1 MSATKYLDNE
11 GLSHFWGKI
20 KDRISE
26 SVQTISGKFESN
38 SREISQAVDEP
49 AGLYATQ
56 IIYLDQAGY
65 EALEEGSRPSSS
77 HWEYAGSGSS
87 SILVHDSSSF
97 TTLPVDVESTV
108 QVPYAIALS
117 TGTNEYASSYKLKP
131 LSMMDWPYGG
141 AVKISDL
148 LAAGESGVKL
158 TFTGSGDPYG
168 NDDTLDIYA
177 SFSSLAEDPT
187 NPPPYVVSYSA
198 RKDAVTE
205 EVLTAK
211 IYGKDGSGETTS
223 SVDVSPLL
231 NYIGGKV
238 EKVTAGDSEMLSLV
252 DPDNPGVEPPF
263 YFCHEL
269 PFFSSNGSGFP
280 TVSVFSD
287 GVLTVSFPASSPEP
301 EAFIPIFYYG
311 DPSDPGLVYGKMDS
325 STGMPARFPLET
337 ALAGPLMLDELD
349 LSSNSPAPTG
359 NTVSLITERVEGDVP
374 AYRFTLYS
382 GSVEIK
388 KVLHLYP
395 SCDNAIDLSGLI
407 RDITD
412 YQGATSSASGVAGL
426 VPSALSEEKDRF
438 LKGDGTWGEINL
450 SHSVS
455 DISGRIEDNQYVPVE
470 VTHLVEDRISTYEN
484 AEIIS
489 NSEIKVLKNQS
500 GVDNVYVDIII
511 FADNDFETSYTFNIP
526 YSEINNAAYVNGK
539 ALSSSGIEIFEGT
552 RHISVQDDSPIHSL
566 YLQIE
571 SIEDDYVVLQ
581 FMTLGFNKT
590 IKLEASY
597 SDNTSKNI
605 DIDFSFLGNGLVK
618 EVKSYLR
625 GDRYYQINE
634 KCCAS
639 KYRLVCVNPSGWLE
653 NYTAY
658 ESEEKNR
665 YANDVEES
673 SEQFEI
679 PQNGYSGFY
688 FEYEYTDEFN
698 ADRTH
703 HFSIGEDRGSNVIPF
718 SELPP
723 QGETSYFITNR
734 YSDESGSIEISD
746 NSDKYVRFNI
756 TNIDGTHYELQV
768 HYSYYSDLVL
778 STAFTDANNRTINLI
793 TDAKHTHSFEDL
805 TIDVYNGAT
814 ESSNGIAGLVPVA
827 TSLERNNFLRGDG
840 TWAEI
845 TLPSTL
851 TATEVQTGTDT
862 AGKLIS
868 AKVLHDYATASNTD
882 TKVNVTLGTTTKAY
896 LLGTSTTPTSTASG
910 VTAISDTGVYLDT
923 TAGRLTATSFAGNV
937 ENGTLATANAV
948 VVTNA
953 SKKLTASTTI
963 TTTELGYLDGV
974 TSSIQTQ
981 LNGKAASSHNQ
992 ASNTINAMTGYSKP
1006 SSTSAIGT
1014 SDTLN
1019 AAIGKL
1025 EKALDGKQ
1033 ASGNYASASHNHDAS
1048 NINSGTLD
1056 AARIPGLDASKIAS
1070 GTIDIAR
1077 LPAGALP
1084 ILKVVGNETERFALT
1099 SSDVQVG
1106 DTVQQTDTGLMYYVK
1121 DVSKLNSA
1129 DGYAVYT
1136 AGAATSVP
1144 WSGVTSK
1151 PSTYAPSAHNQAS
1164 NTINAMTGYSKPS
1177 STSAIGTSD
1186 TLNAAIGKLEKA
1198 LDSKQASGSY
1208 AAASHNHASNEV
1220 TAMTSYSKPS
1230 STSAIAATDTLN
1242 AAIGKLE
1249 KALDGK
1255 AASSHGTHV
1264 TYSTSNPL
1272 VAGTASAG
1280 TANNVSRGDHV
1291 HPEQTT
1297 VKQAKGIFL
1306 VIPNQTAQS
1315 ATLTATVDGIT
1326 EYFPGLTIA
1335 YRAPFNTAA
1344 SSTLNIN
1351 NLGAKPIYY
1360 KVNTTS
1366 KDYYPANSVVLL
1378 VYETTTASGGCWK
1391 MVYSFDGNTNYYDR
1405 RLHSSAIKAAAA
1417 VTSGTIIVGTSAGY
1431 KTAASGVTFDIQYPV
1446 LYASGAIASAATA
1459 TNTYEAI
1466 AGVNLQTTK
1475 ASWTGTQYSVVYLVG
1490 TMSGTTVTIDSSIFT
1505 TTIPSSADGKVYI
1518 PIGVLY
1524 STYQVYFAPT
1534 RDIYQ
1539 YTNGSFHLLDTTTA
1553 VAGSS
1558 NGQVKINGTDVT
1570 VYTHPT
1576 TSGSKH
1582 VPSGGSSG
1590 QFLGWSADG
1599 TAAWV
1604 NNPNANST
1612 THIYAGAS
1620 STATSNASSA
1630 TSNTATYIVIC
1641 DDSTAR
1647 NAVQIAGS
1655 NGTTVS
1661 AANGVLTIDSP
1672 ALAAVATSQ
1681 IDTLFA

>member
-1 MSATKYLDNE
+1 MS
-11 GLSHFWGKI
+11 KI
-20 KDRISE
+20 NFKIE
-26 SVQTISGKFESN
+26 SVQGKTFTLGIYEGQENLISLTTKTKDGTISN
-38 SREISQAVDEP
+38 S
-49 AGLYATQ
+49 
-56 IIYLDQAGY
+56 
-65 EALEEGSRPSSS
+65 
-77 HWEYAGSGSS
+77 
-87 SILVHDSSSF
+87 
-97 TTLPVDVESTV
+97 
-108 QVPYAIALS
+108 
-117 TGTNEYASSYKLKP
+117 
-131 LSMMDWPYGG
+131 
-141 AVKISDL
+141 
-148 LAAGESGVKL
+148 
-158 TFTGSGDPYG
+158 
-168 NDDTLDIYA
+168 DINI
-177 SFSSLAEDPT
+177 PT
-187 NPPPYVVSYSA
+187 
-198 RKDAVTE
+198 
-205 EVLTAK
+205 
-211 IYGKDGSGETTS
+211 
-223 SVDVSPLL
+223 
-231 NYIGGKV
+231 
-238 EKVTAGDSEMLSLV
+238 
-252 DPDNPGVEPPF
+252 
-263 YFCHEL
+263 
-269 PFFSSNGSGFP
+269 
-280 TVSVFSD
+280 
-287 GVLTVSFPASSPEP
+287 
-301 EAFIPIFYYG
+301 
-311 DPSDPGLVYGKMDS
+311 
-325 STGMPARFPLET
+325 
-337 ALAGPLMLDELD
+337 
-349 LSSNSPAPTG
+349 
-359 NTVSLITERVEGDVP
+359 
-374 AYRFTLYS
+374 
-382 GSVEIK
+382 
-388 KVLHLYP
+388 
-395 SCDNAIDLSGLI
+395 
-407 RDITD
+407 
-412 YQGATSSASGVAGL
+412 YQGATNAANGVSGFVPAAASAD
-426 VPSALSEEKDRF
+426 KDKF

-450 SHSVS
+450 SRSIS
-455 DISGRIEDNQYVPVE
+455 DISGRMEDNQYVPVE

-756 TNIDGTHYELQV
+756 TNIDGTHYELEV
-768 HYSYYSDLVL
+768 YYSYYSNLVL

-937 ENGTLATANAV
+937 ENGTLAAANAV

-974 TSSIQTQ
+974 TSSIHTQ
-981 LNGKAASSHNQ
+981 LNGKAAS
-992 ASNTINAMTGYSKP
+992 
-1006 SSTSAIGT
+1006 
-1014 SDTLN
+1014 
-1019 AAIGKL
+1019 
-1025 EKALDGKQ
+1025 
-1033 ASGNYASASHNHDAS
+1033 SHNHDAS

-1056 AARIPGLDASKIAS
+1056 AARIPSLDASKIAS
-1070 GTIDIAR
+1070 GTIDIER
-1077 LPAGALP
+1077 LPSGALP

-1198 LDSKQASGSY
+1198 LDGKQASGTY
-1208 AAASHNHASNEV
+1208 L
-1220 TAMTSYSKPS
+1220 TPS
-1230 STSAIAATDTLN
+1230 STLDAT
-1242 AAIGKLE
+1242 KL
-1249 KALDGK
+1249 
-1255 AASSHGTHV
+1255 
-1264 TYSTSNPL
+1264 
-1272 VAGTASAG
+1272 
-1280 TANNVSRGDHV
+1280 
-1291 HPEQTT
+1291 
-1297 VKQAKGIFL
+1297 
-1306 VIPNQTAQS
+1306 
-1315 ATLTATVDGIT
+1315 
-1326 EYFPGLTIA
+1326 
-1335 YRAPFNTAA
+1335 
-1344 SSTLNIN
+1344 
-1351 NLGAKPIYY
+1351 
-1360 KVNTTS
+1360 
-1366 KDYYPANSVVLL
+1366 
-1378 VYETTTASGGCWK
+1378 
-1391 MVYSFDGNTNYYDR
+1391 
-1405 RLHSSAIKAAAA
+1405 
-1417 VTSGTIIVGTSAGY
+1417 SGTIPSACYTDTTYSNFVKSGS
-1431 KTAASGVTFDIQYPV
+1431 TAAAGLVPSPGT
-1446 LYASGAIASAATA
+1446 TA
-1459 TNTYEAI
+1459 
-1466 AGVNLQTTK
+1466 GTTK
-1475 ASWTGTQYSVVYLVG
+1475 FLCEDASW
-1490 TMSGTTVTIDSSIFT
+1490 
-1505 TTIPSSADGKVYI
+1505 KV
-1518 PIGVLY
+1518 P
-1524 STYQVYFAPT
+1524 
-1534 RDIYQ
+1534 
-1539 YTNGSFHLLDTTTA
+1539 
-1553 VAGSS
+1553 
-1558 NGQVKINGTDVT
+1558 
-1570 VYTHPT
+1570 YTHPT
-1576 TSGSKH
+1576 TSGNKH
-1582 VPSGGSSG
+1582 IPSGGSSG

-1604 NNPNANST
+1604 GNPNWT
-1612 THIYAGAS
+1612 THLYAAAAS
-1620 STATSNASSA
+1620 NATTNATTATTNA
-1630 TSNTATYIVIC
+1630 ATYIVVC
-1641 DDSTAR
+1641 DNSNAR
-1647 NAVQIAGS
+1647 NAVQVTGT

-1661 AANGVLTIDSP
+1661 AVNGKLTIDSP
-1672 ALAAVATSQ
+1672 ALASVTNAQ